1 MKKFVSTTK
10 TVVEKF
16 TLPPVPAHV
25 VNANNQRVRLSTI
38 SEQQINEIAEHWR
51 KALIEKRSEQ
61 IKSEIRNV
69 NNLNKSLCK

>member
-1 MKKFVSTTK
+1 MKKLVSTTK

-16 TLPPVPAHV
+16 TLPAVPAHV